1 MSECNEC
8 GAQLIEDQSMR
19 HHIPGGKEGS
29 TTYTYYECGGC
40 GQLWTNIRDHGGLG
54 GHGSFWHN
62 GHIDDSGKE
71 ITG

>member
-1 MSECNEC
+1 MSECN
-8 GAQLIEDQSMR
+8 
-19 HHIPGGKEGS
+19 
-29 TTYTYYECGGC
+29 ECGGC

-54 GHGSFWHN
+54 GHGSFWHK